1 METSGR
7 VDGSGWIEMG
17 HGQLCPNEQDLAG
30 RTDEKNISEM
40 IESSDL
46 LVLLLPPFSVF

>member
-17 HGQLCPNEQDLAG
+17 HDQLCPNEQDLAG

-40 IESSDL
+40 IESSAL